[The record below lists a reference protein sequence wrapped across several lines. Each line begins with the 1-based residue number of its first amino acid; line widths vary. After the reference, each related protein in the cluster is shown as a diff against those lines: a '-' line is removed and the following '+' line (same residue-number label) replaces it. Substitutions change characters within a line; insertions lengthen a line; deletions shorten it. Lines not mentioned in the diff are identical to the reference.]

1 MSQKKQTEKKYNAP
15 HILSYIMQIDKSI
28 RNGEYPNANKL
39 NNEFGWGLSR
49 STLGRYVNVLRDD
62 FGAPVV

>member
-28 RNGEYPNANKL
+28 RNGE
-39 NNEFGWGLSR
+39 
-49 STLGRYVNVLRDD
+49 
-62 FGAPVV
+62 